1 MKQRNVKI
9 FSALIIFAIL
19 FPLFLQIPS
28 GIINTQTSSSIKK
41 VSNDIGNLLAL
52 SNASID
58 ENFTFPNV
66 TIDKKTPIIL
76 QEDIRSWIGIDP
88 ILFQDYD
95 NIVNGKPTIG
105 SFDEDRYGGTETDDP
120 PVEFFHNRPYV
131 VDEKYEGHI
140 QTSDGRTLFL
150 KRFTV
155 EWQQMYVT
163 MAQIGTYFTDEK
175 GYLPHY
181 DSVNW
186 TLADIDLIYTHPTW
200 TGIVDE
206 PQEGPDP
213 IEVSIPTYYLTNNY
227 TSMDYE
233 DRISAS
239 VEQFKDCS
247 ARQFYGR
254 PIIRLIVDSKQLY
267 KYFRNISLDEGVL
280 GFRNQTYVY
289 ISDIRPTV
297 NITKG
302 FVHNESKV
310 VIRTLETPTDVGGIR
325 LPKENRDFW
334 GNRIDEYDRRER
346 PDKELERGYLNGIKV
361 ISAKGK
367 PGQIEETFYAD
378 GWLYTPP
385 EFIDYNQ
392 EPEVISLYPNYATP
406 TIYLDKL
413 EDYRNITIRG
423 RTYDSFLL
431 DTYGNIDSVLFTD
444 RVHLRP
450 MSRLYHIYWQIHQE
464 IYTVQYGRLLMSVID
479 PNIFASDNAEPI
491 IETIAGWEVFNVFAY
506 RTWQADIV
514 VGAYYDWEPENTTAT
529 TLGFFDEQ
537 LGDTIF
543 LNIPTGAYAGVVGAS
558 LAAITGAFEE
568 SLTAFQEL
576 IDEVLNALTAQ
587 GPLFW
592 IIVIIGVVIAIV
604 AIVWVVGRYIGRRRP
619 TEFP

>member
-120 PVEFFHNRPYV
+120 AVEFFHNRPYV

>member
-1 MKQRNVKI
+1 LKQRNVKI

-120 PVEFFHNRPYV
+120 AVEFFHNRPYV

>member
-1 MKQRNVKI
+1 LKQRNVKI